1 MERTDFTKI
10 EHYISQAGLLF
21 NRLVLVAD
29 EGDYCPPLSRSNIF
43 PRRWP
48 AISLGIRLSEQLLD
62 LSGRQR
68 VFRVG
73 RLVEEM
79 VSESRG
85 DVVVLDHLDLLF
97 TTELAQDP
105 LLLLQKLGRATNRTM
120 VAVWPGRFEGEALVH
135 AEPGHREY
143 RRYTRPEC
151 IVISLSEAAVAP

>member
-1 MERTDFTKI
+1 MLRHDLTNTILEARNSFHRLALLACADSTCRHGDFQ
-10 EHYISQAGLLF
+10 EYGQ
-21 NRLVLVAD
+21 VL
-29 EGDYCPPLSRSNIF
+29 
-43 PRRWP
+43 
-48 AISLGIRLSEQLLD
+48 SLGRALSEGLLD

-85 DVVVLDHLDLLF
+85 DVVVIDHLDLLF

-105 LLLLQKLGRATNRTM
+105 LLLLQKLGRATNRTI
-120 VAVWPGRFEGEALVH
+120 VAVWPGRFEGETLVH